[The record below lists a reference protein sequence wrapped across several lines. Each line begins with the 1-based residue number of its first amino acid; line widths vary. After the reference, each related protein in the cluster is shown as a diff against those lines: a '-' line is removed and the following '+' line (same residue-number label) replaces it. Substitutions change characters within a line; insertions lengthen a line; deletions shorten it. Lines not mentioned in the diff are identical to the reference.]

1 MGILG
6 GLLKEILSPVTDI
19 VGKAVVD
26 KDKKRELD
34 FKVQELI
41 DKADQRFHDQ
51 LMGQIEVNKEEA
63 KHPSIFVAGWR
74 PAIGWVG
81 ATGLAYT
88 FIVAPIFEFIGKA
101 TGLYEQPMPV
111 LQTEYLMTLV
121 TSMLGIAA
129 MRSFDKY
136 KGTDYKAVGRQR
148 EE

>member
-51 LMGQIEVNKEEA
+51 LRA
-63 KHPSIFVAGWR
+63 DRDW
-74 PAIGWVG
+74 
-81 ATGLAYT
+81 
-88 FIVAPIFEFIGKA
+88 
-101 TGLYEQPMPV
+101 EQD
-111 LQTEYLMTLV
+111 
-121 TSMLGIAA
+121 
-129 MRSFDKY
+129 FF
-136 KGTDYKAVGRQR
+136 
-148 EE
+148 